1 MRSNDVEPFILW
13 VSRAS
18 DGRRGSLPIDYH
30 DVALPEPISG
40 DRNINL
46 ATLRPR
52 KISAI
57 RREPEKETGL
67 AYRNLFLSGRVPPN
81 DLNGGLWHAEMASEK
96 LYDCLIGLTV
106 LRRGVNRNPVLTSGD
121 LCDGL
126 DLGSRLDRYPDPGVH
141 GLR

>member
-1 MRSNDVEPFILW
+1 MVAVSPFPLITTT
-13 VSRAS
+13 SPS
-18 DGRRGSLPIDYH
+18 PSLYQETGISIW
-30 DVALPEPISG
+30 LPY
-40 DRNINL
+40 D
-46 ATLRPR
+46 PR
-52 KISAI
+52 KISAN

-81 DLNGGLWHAEMASEK
+81 DLNGGRWHAEMASEK